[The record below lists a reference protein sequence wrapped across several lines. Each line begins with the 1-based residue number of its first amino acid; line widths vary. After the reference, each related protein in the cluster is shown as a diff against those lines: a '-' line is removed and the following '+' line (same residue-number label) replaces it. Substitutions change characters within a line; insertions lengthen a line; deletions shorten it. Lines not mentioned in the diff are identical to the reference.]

1 MLQRSALR
9 CGGPGTWQGLW
20 EVSSVASSSPQRLSA
35 LRHSSSR
42 AASTTTTSTFA
53 LRACRRR
60 SDAPL
65 LLPLRSFSSTRSLWS
80 NDKEGSKAAATK
92 AAVKTKQHSLFFV
105 WLKPTK
111 THSLSLSLS
120 HAQLK
125 LEPHET
131 VFAKILA
138 KEVNADILYEDDRC
152 MAFLDIAPK
161 APLHFLVIPKK
172 PIASLS
178 DAKDEDE
185 ALLGHLLHV
194 AKEQARKQGLHRS
207 GYRVVINDGLLG
219 QQSVRWLHIH
229 VLGGRQ
235 MNWPPG

>member
-92 AAVKTKQHSLFFV
+92 AA
-105 WLKPTK
+105 
-111 THSLSLSLS
+111 
-120 HAQLK
+120 LK